1 MFQDTWCPTTAGVNL
16 LHFLWCEMHDYGHFL
31 PLDEML
37 ISASCMYLPAFS
49 TCYPNNSQYPFI
61 HLGEEKHC
69 QVIKVSRL
77 SAQHDTTCTI
87 QSSKQEF
94 KCKSKLQY
102 NPGSA
107 SILISVFFIIS
118 VTFYVT
124 LSFVSSSFAFDLSH
138 TQPKGAVKNI
148 FLQEKFKPLGSR
160 PKTLTIDCQISSLA
174 S

>member
-1 MFQDTWCPTTAGVNL
+1 
-16 LHFLWCEMHDYGHFL
+16 MHDYGHFL

-61 HLGEEKHC
+61 HLSEEKHY
-69 QVIKVSRL
+69 QVIEVSRL
-77 SAQHDTTCTI
+77 SAQHDTSCSI

-107 SILISVFFIIS
+107 SILISVFFYHFSQVLCYLIFSVLQFCLRLIS
-118 VTFYVT
+118 YSTKR
-124 LSFVSSSFAFDLSH
+124 S
-138 TQPKGAVKNI
+138 
-148 FLQEKFKPLGSR
+148 
-160 PKTLTIDCQISSLA
+160 CQKHFSTRKI
-174 S
+174 

>member
-77 SAQHDTTCTI
+77 SAQHNTTCTI
-87 QSSKQEF
+87 RSSKQEF

-118 VTFYVT
+118 VRFMLPYLFCPSVLPLTYLILNQKELSKTFFYKKN
-124 LSFVSSSFAFDLSH
+124 LSLWDPG
-138 TQPKGAVKNI
+138 PK
-148 FLQEKFKPLGSR
+148 L
-160 PKTLTIDCQISSLA
+160 
-174 S
+174 